1 MRNPVIQT
9 FNLSKSYDGKIVLD
23 RIDFTLRQGEI
34 YGLLGRNG
42 TGKTT
47 FIKAILGLTAMDSGE
62 VNILSEKLL
71 GEFSKDL
78 LSQIGVVL
86 DSASFYPNLTG
97 PENLSIFARL
107 RGSSLKQVEQALQ
120 VVGLDGENKKLFKQY
135 SLGMKQRLAIA
146 NAIMH
151 QPKILILDEPT
162 NGLDPIGILE
172 MRRYLKELST
182 NHGISILISSHI
194 ISELEKLVDR
204 VGILHDSHLMAE
216 KTMKELIDGA
226 DKRKIHLIVSDAPQA
241 KEVLCRINLQ
251 EQISILSDIELELQ
265 GESPTF
271 DIAVVSNSLK
281 DNGIVL
287 KEYSYKNN
295 ESLEDYFKRVTGGE
309 GIA

>member
-1 MRNPVIQT
+1 M
-9 FNLSKSYDGKIVLD
+9 
-23 RIDFTLRQGEI
+23 
-34 YGLLGRNG
+34 
-42 TGKTT
+42 
-47 FIKAILGLTAMDSGE
+47 
-62 VNILSEKLL
+62 
-71 GEFSKDL
+71 

-107 RGSSLKQVEQALQ
+107 RGISLKQVEQALQ
-120 VVGLDGENKKLFKQY
+120 VVGLDGENKKPFKQY

-204 VGILHDSHLMAE
+204 VGILHDTHLMAE
-216 KTMKELIDGA
+216 KTMQDLIDGA
-226 DKRKIHLIVSDAPQA
+226 ERRKIHLIVSDASQA

-251 EQISILSDIELELQ
+251 EQISILSNTELELQ
-265 GESPTF
+265 GESPAF
-271 DIAVVSNSLK
+271 DIAVVLNSLK

-295 ESLEDYFKRVTGGE
+295 ENLEDYFKRVTGGE

>member
-9 FNLSKSYDGKIVLD
+9 SNLSKSYDGKIVLD
-23 RIDFTLRQGEI
+23 KIDFTLKQGEI

-42 TGKTT
+42 AGKTT

-107 RGSSLKQVEQALQ
+107 RGVSLKQVEQALQ

-162 NGLDPIGILE
+162 NGILE

-204 VGILHDSHLMAE
+204 VGILHDAHLMAE

-295 ESLEDYFKRVTGGE
+295 ESLEDYFKRITGGE

>member
-107 RGSSLKQVEQALQ
+107 RGISLKQVEQALQ
-120 VVGLDGENKKLFKQY
+120 
-135 SLGMKQRLAIA
+135 
-146 NAIMH
+146 
-151 QPKILILDEPT
+151 
-162 NGLDPIGILE
+162 
-172 MRRYLKELST
+172 
-182 NHGISILISSHI
+182 
-194 ISELEKLVDR
+194 
-204 VGILHDSHLMAE
+204 
-216 KTMKELIDGA
+216 
-226 DKRKIHLIVSDAPQA
+226 
-241 KEVLCRINLQ
+241 
-251 EQISILSDIELELQ
+251 
-265 GESPTF
+265 
-271 DIAVVSNSLK
+271 
-281 DNGIVL
+281 
-287 KEYSYKNN
+287 
-295 ESLEDYFKRVTGGE
+295 
-309 GIA
+309 

>member
-9 FNLSKSYDGKIVLD
+9 SNLSKSYDGKIVLD
-23 RIDFTLRQGEI
+23 KIDFTLKQGEI

-42 TGKTT
+42 AG
-47 FIKAILGLTAMDSGE
+47 MDRGE
-62 VNILSEKLL
+62 VKILSKKLS
-71 GEFSKDL
+71 GDFSKDL

-107 RGSSLKQVEQALQ
+107 RGVSLKQVEQALQ

-204 VGILHDSHLMAE
+204 VGILHDAHLMAE
-216 KTMKELIDGA
+216 KTMQELIDGA
-226 DKRKIHLIVSDAPQA
+226 EKRKIHLIVSGASRA

-271 DIAVVSNSLK
+271 DIAVVSNALK

-287 KEYSYKNN
+287 KEYFYKNN

>member
-107 RGSSLKQVEQALQ
+107 RGISLKQVEQALQ
-120 VVGLDGENKKLFKQY
+120 VVGLDGENKKLF
-135 SLGMKQRLAIA
+135 
-146 NAIMH
+146 
-151 QPKILILDEPT
+151 
-162 NGLDPIGILE
+162 
-172 MRRYLKELST
+172 

-204 VGILHDSHLMAE
+204 VGILHDAHLMAE
-216 KTMKELIDGA
+216 KTMQELIDGA

-295 ESLEDYFKRVTGGE
+295 ESLEDYFKRITGGE

>member
-1 MRNPVIQT
+1 
-9 FNLSKSYDGKIVLD
+9 
-23 RIDFTLRQGEI
+23 
-34 YGLLGRNG
+34 
-42 TGKTT
+42 
-47 FIKAILGLTAMDSGE
+47 
-62 VNILSEKLL
+62 
-71 GEFSKDL
+71 
-78 LSQIGVVL
+78 
-86 DSASFYPNLTG
+86 
-97 PENLSIFARL
+97 
-107 RGSSLKQVEQALQ
+107 
-120 VVGLDGENKKLFKQY
+120 
-135 SLGMKQRLAIA
+135 
-146 NAIMH
+146 MH

-204 VGILHDSHLMAE
+204 VGILHDARLIAE
-216 KTMKELIDGA
+216 KTMQELIDGA
-226 DKRKIHLIVSDAPQA
+226 EKRKIHLIVSDASQA

-271 DIAVVSNSLK
+271 DIAVVSNALK

-287 KEYSYKNN
+287 KEYYYKNN

>member
-9 FNLSKSYDGKIVLD
+9 SNLSKSYDGKIVLD
-23 RIDFTLRQGEI
+23 KIDFTLKQGEI

-42 TGKTT
+42 AGKTT
-47 FIKAILGLTAMDSGE
+47 FIKAILGLTAINSGE
-62 VNILSEKLL
+62 VKILSEKLS

-97 PENLSIFARL
+97 TENLSIFARL
-107 RGSSLKQVEQALQ
+107 RGISLKQVEQALQ

-146 NAIMH
+146 NVIMH

-172 MRRYLKELST
+172 MRRYLKELSM

-204 VGILHDSHLMAE
+204 VGILHDAHLMAE
-216 KTMKELIDGA
+216 KTMQELIDGTE
-226 DKRKIHLIVSDAPQA
+226 KKKIHLIVSDASQA
-241 KEVLCRINLQ
+241 
-251 EQISILSDIELELQ
+251 
-265 GESPTF
+265 
-271 DIAVVSNSLK
+271 
-281 DNGIVL
+281 
-287 KEYSYKNN
+287 
-295 ESLEDYFKRVTGGE
+295 
-309 GIA
+309 